1 MRQDVKNVTNGRWS
15 HLEVLFSSDPPFIT
29 RTSMGAPICSALT
42 KLAPHQNLSSKGSE
56 RENAEK
62 FCVTTLVIFPP
73 MNFPESR
80 AKWNLDVDMMGNS
93 AWIEMCHFVMATTC
107 NITKASSIKR
117 ILVVNKS
124 EDIWGGEGR
133 HRYTHIIS
141 NLFLF
146 MTVKFL
152 WIFFSTA
159 IFWG

>member
-1 MRQDVKNVTNGRWS
+1 MMRQDVKNVTNGRWS

-29 RTSMGAPICSALT
+29 RTSMGAPIWSALT

-124 EDIWGGEGR
+124 EDIWREGNADIEV
-133 HRYTHIIS
+133 YIS
-141 NLFLF
+141 SAIYF
-146 MTVKFL
+146 FL
-152 WIFFSTA
+152 WMSI
-159 IFWG
+159 